1 MARQPLFAL
10 GHPSALGGGPP
21 ADRNH
26 DCGTASR
33 AHNHP
38 KSGRTSLKG
47 VPRRPKASGEYTGPG
62 PSR

>member
-10 GHPSALGGGPP
+10 GHPSAPGGGPP

-26 DCGTASR
+26 DCGIASC

-38 KSGRTSLKG
+38 KIR
-47 VPRRPKASGEYTGPG
+47 PRVAQGHETPTEGE
-62 PSR
+62 R